1 MLHPDFVAL
10 DSGVRSYWLSRAQF
24 EADVIAGRALTPT
37 DYAHRF
43 VTNDRGRYRL
53 PNRPVIQV
61 IEVKARVRGG
71 SNPITGIVPPGE
83 WWEVAASDCH
93 LQVDGTLGL
102 PWPGIWEGEIVYRSG
117 WDLENPALESGRMLR
132 QAIDDLA
139 YALWQGSVEG
149 TLGAAPQTFRVEGEY
164 SVSYGANTVTMR
176 QAAYDVAKRAIER
189 IVVNA

>member
-1 MLHPDFVAL
+1 MLHPDFAAL
-10 DSGVRSYWLSRAQF
+10 DSDTRDYWLRRAQF
-24 EADVIAGRALTPT
+24 EADVIAGRTLTPT
-37 DYAHRF
+37 EYAHRF

-53 PNRPVIQV
+53 PNRPVLALGQI
-61 IEVKARVRGG
+61 KARVRGG
-71 SNPITGIVPPGE
+71 SNPITGVVPPGE
-83 WWEVAASDCH
+83 WWDVEMNDCH
-93 LQVDGTLGL
+93 LLPDGTFSL
-102 PWPGIWEGEIVYRSG
+102 PWPGIWEGEIVYRAG
-117 WDLENPALESGRMLR
+117 WVLDNPPLESGRMLR

-164 SVSYGANTVTMR
+164 SVSYGANTVTVR